1 MRIDWYTLALQ
12 TVNFAV
18 LVWLLHRLLYRP
30 VLRMVDAR
38 QEHIAAQQSAA
49 RDALAQAK
57 DELAGITAAR
67 SSIAAER
74 AQALASASAEAD
86 ALKRARIASAEQ
98 EAATC
103 LDEGRKKLA
112 SEREQ
117 ALAGVQTA
125 ALDLAGEFLARL
137 IAALPACAQAEC
149 WLERIE
155 KHLVSLPALE
165 REALSRELSS
175 EAPLTVVTASALAP
189 QSLELWREK
198 LARLV
203 GSDAVV
209 FAVDASL
216 GAGAEL
222 RFPGATLTFSLR
234 GELATLRGELESRAK
249 GATALR

>member
-117 ALAGVQTA
+117 ALAGVRFDDFVIERPSRTN
-125 ALDLAGEFLARL
+125 
-137 IAALPACAQAEC
+137 AQEPSKTDSPPSRQFNFRAEST
-149 WLERIE
+149 
-155 KHLVSLPALE
+155 SL
-165 REALSRELSS
+165 R
-175 EAPLTVVTASALAP
+175 T
-189 QSLELWREK
+189 
-198 LARLV
+198 
-203 GSDAVV
+203 
-209 FAVDASL
+209 
-216 GAGAEL
+216 AGADE
-222 RFPGATLTFSLR
+222 RS
-234 GELATLRGELESRAK
+234 
-249 GATALR
+249 